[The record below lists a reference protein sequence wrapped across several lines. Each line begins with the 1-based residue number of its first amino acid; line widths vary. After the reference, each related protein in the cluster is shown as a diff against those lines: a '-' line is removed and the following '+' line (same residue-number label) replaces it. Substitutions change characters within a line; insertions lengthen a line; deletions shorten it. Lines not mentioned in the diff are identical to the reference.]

1 MADFYNGFMNFRENG
16 LISPYYDYHMPFSVA
31 IPLLVAIA
39 VISYL
44 LGNINFAV
52 IISKKKFHEDVRN
65 FGSGNGGMTNM
76 MRNYGKGAAAMTRVG
91 DLAKAF
97 VAVWLGISLMG
108 TMGGYIAGLFCIIGH
123 CFPVFLG
130 FHGGKGVATT
140 AMTILCLSPSVF
152 IILFTIFVIL
162 VLGYKYISLGAI
174 MCMLL
179 YPVVLSM
186 IKGYGYW
193 NIIAILI
200 ALIVI
205 FMHRENAKRLLNRTE
220 SKFEFR
226 KKGDRNGENAE
237 NSEK

>member
-1 MADFYNGFMNFRENG
+1 MADLYNGFMNFRANG
-16 LISPYYDYHMPFSVA
+16 IISPYYGYHMPLAVA
-31 IPLLVAIA
+31 IPILIAIA
-39 VISYL
+39 AVSYL

-76 MRNYGKGAAAMTRVG
+76 MRNYGKKAAAMTLTG

-97 VAVWLGISLMG
+97 AAVWLGISLMG

-123 CFPVFLG
+123 CFPAFLG

-140 AMTILCLSPSVF
+140 AMTILCLSPVVF
-152 IILFTIFVIL
+152 IILFILFVII
-162 VLGYKYISLGAI
+162 VLGYKYISLGSI

-179 YPVVLSM
+179 YPIVLSM
-186 IKGYGYW
+186 VKGDGYW

-205 FMHRENAKRLLNRTE
+205 FMHRKNAKRLLDRTE

-226 KKGDRNGENAE
+226 KKGDRNSENVE
-237 NSEK
+237 NDEK